1 MMSILQISGGQP
13 LRGSIRV
20 QGAKN
25 SVLPLL
31 AATLVC
37 RGQTVLE
44 NCPALRDVEVTLQIL
59 THLGCQVRRS
69 GGTIAVD
76 AAQVQRSDI
85 PDDLMHEMRSS
96 VIFLGAILTRTG
108 QAELSYPGGC
118 ELGPRPIDLHL
129 KALRTLGAEVLEQ
142 DGRIHCRAGKLTGCE
157 IRFPFPSVGATENAI
172 LSALGCRDQVTIHGA
187 AREPEIVDLQNLLR
201 AMGAEVSG
209 AGTEQIV
216 IRGGKPLHPVTY
228 TVISDR
234 IAATTWLAGA
244 AATGG
249 GVEVTGIHPAHI
261 QAVLEVYEAAGCK
274 IQRGGSA
281 VFLQAPDRLKA
292 VPPIRTAPYPAF
304 PTDAQAPVMA
314 SFLRARGVTRFEET
328 IFENRYRHV
337 AQLQKLGAQI
347 ELDDHLAYVQG
358 VSELHGADLVSTDL
372 RGGAALVLA
381 ALSAEGESTV
391 SGLNH
396 IDRGYESIET
406 SITNLGGTIKRL
418 DIS

>member
-1 MMSILQISGGQP
+1 MSILQISGGQP
-13 LRGSIRV
+13 LQGSIPV

-37 RGQTVLE
+37 QGQTVLK
-44 NCPALRDVEVTLQIL
+44 NCPALHDVEVTLQIL
-59 THLGCQVRRS
+59 RHLGCRVERS
-69 GGTIAVD
+69 GSTIAVD
-76 AAQVQRSDI
+76 ASQVLRSDI

-96 VIFLGAILTRTG
+96 VIFMGAILARTG

-129 KALRTLGAEVLEQ
+129 KALRTMGAEVLER
-142 DGRIHCRAGKLTGCE
+142 DGRIHCRAGSLSGCE
-157 IRFPFPSVGATENAI
+157 IRFPFPSVGATENAM
-172 LSALGCRDQVTIHGA
+172 LAALGCGEEIAIYGA

-201 AMGAEVSG
+201 SMGAQVSG
-209 AGTEQIV
+209 AGTDKIV
-216 IRGGKPLHPVTY
+216 ITGGKPLHEAVY

-234 IAATTWLAGA
+234 IAAATWLAGA

-249 GVEVTGIHPAHI
+249 SVEVTGICPGHI
-261 QAVLEVYEAAGCK
+261 RAVLDVYAASGCRIKTGETAVLLTAPERLRAAG
-274 IQRGGSA
+274 
-281 VFLQAPDRLKA
+281 L
-292 VPPIRTAPYPAF
+292 IRTAPSPAF
-304 PTDAQAPVMA
+304 PTDAQAPVTA
-314 SFLRARGVTRFEET
+314 SFLRALGQTQFEET

-337 AQLQKLGAQI
+337 PELRKLGARI
-347 ELDDHLAYVQG
+347 ELDDRLAYVQG
-358 VSELHGADLVSTDL
+358 VEALHGAELCSTDL

-391 SGLNH
+391 SGLHH
-396 IDRGYESIET
+396 IDRGYERIEAALA
-406 SITNLGGTIKRL
+406 SLGGAIKRL

>member
-1 MMSILQISGGQP
+1 MSILQINGGQP

-20 QGAKN
+20 QGAQN

-37 RGQTVLE
+37 QGQTVLE

-59 THLGCQVRRS
+59 KHLGCRVERQGS
-69 GGTIAVD
+69 TIAVD
-76 AAQVQRSDI
+76 ASQVLRSDI

-129 KALRTLGAEVLEQ
+129 KALRTMGAQVLEQ
-142 DGRIHCRAGKLTGCE
+142 DGRIYCRAGTLCGCQ
-157 IRFPFPSVGATENAI
+157 IHFPFPSVGATENAM
-172 LSALGCRDQVTIHGA
+172 LAALGCGEEITIHGA

-201 AMGAEVSG
+201 SMGAQVSG
-209 AGTEQIV
+209 AGTDRIV
-216 IRGGKPLHPVTY
+216 IAGKQPLHPTTY
-228 TVISDR
+228 AVISDR

-249 GVEVTGIHPAHI
+249 SVEVTGMCPAHI
-261 QAVLEVYEAAGCK
+261 RAVLDVYEAAGCR
-274 IQRGGSA
+274 IRAADST
-281 VFLQAPDRLKA
+281 VLLTAPDRLRA
-292 VPPIRTAPYPAF
+292 AAQIRTAPYPAF

-314 SFLRARGVTRFEET
+314 SFLRSEGMTQFEET

-337 AQLQKLGAQI
+337 PEMRKLGAQI
-347 ELDDHLAYVQG
+347 ELDDQMAYVQG
-358 VSELHGADLVSTDL
+358 VSALHGADLVSTDL

-381 ALSAEGESTV
+381 ALAAEGESTV
-391 SGLNH
+391 SGLYH

-406 SITNLGGTIKRL
+406 TLSSLGGAIKRL